1 MSTIADKLQDLVTAK
16 EDMKSALIEKGV
28 TPDGGL
34 STYAEAIDEIITAL
48 DCEVIYVPKGINIGI
63 NTYYTY
69 GTQSG
74 NMDSYKHNLPKQIAF
89 DITDNPDF
97 KISNNDSIPTK
108 ITTTIIRSAE
118 KTVMVVDFK

>member
-1 MSTIADKLQDLVTAK
+1 MSISDRLQELISCKSDIKTAI
-16 EDMKSALIEKGV
+16 EEKGV
-28 TPDGGL
+28 SVTGGL

-48 DCEVIYVPKGINIGI
+48 DCEVIYVPRGINIGI

-108 ITTTIIRSAE
+108 ITTTIIRSTE